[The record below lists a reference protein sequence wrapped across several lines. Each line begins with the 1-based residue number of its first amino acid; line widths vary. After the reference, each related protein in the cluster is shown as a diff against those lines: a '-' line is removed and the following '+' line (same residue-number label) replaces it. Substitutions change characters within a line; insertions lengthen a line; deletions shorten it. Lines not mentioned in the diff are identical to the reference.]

1 MTKGALVKFVLPTHG
16 WTTKRACH
24 SATHCTMGVVVGD
37 VLEREAHEACK
48 VYWFFDQTV
57 KLELLKNLKKVLP

>member
-1 MTKGALVKFVLPTHG
+1 MTKGTLVKFVLPTHG

-24 SATHCTMGVVVGD
+24 SATQRTMGVVVGD
-37 VLEREAHEACK
+37 VLAGTHEACK

-57 KLELLKNLKKVLP
+57 KLELLKNLKEVLP